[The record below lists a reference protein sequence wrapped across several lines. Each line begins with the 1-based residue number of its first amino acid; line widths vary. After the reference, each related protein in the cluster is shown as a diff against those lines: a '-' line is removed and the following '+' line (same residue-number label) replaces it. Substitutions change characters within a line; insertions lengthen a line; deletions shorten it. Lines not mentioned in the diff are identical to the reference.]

1 MTTDIS
7 QFSSLKWRNIG
18 PHRGGRVVA
27 VAGHPTESATFYFG
41 ACNGGVW
48 MSDDAGTYWRNIS
61 DGYFNSAPVGALA
74 ISESDPNVI
83 FVGTGEACTR
93 GNVSGG
99 DGVYKTTDGGNT
111 WAHLGLAETRHISRI
126 RIHPTNPDVAYV
138 GALGDIFG
146 DNDARGVYRTT
157 DGGRTWDLVLHRSAG
172 AGVADLTMDPNNPRI
187 LFAAIWEA
195 RRQPWT
201 FSSGGP
207 DSSLYRTT
215 DGGSTWQDITGNTG
229 LPKGLKGRMGIAVS
243 PAKKG
248 RVWAIVEADKG
259 GRGLYRSEDNGD
271 NWERINDSPSLVQRP
286 WYYCHVIGDP
296 VDPETV
302 WIMNLKCWKSV
313 DGGRSF
319 DEVSLPHGDHHDIW
333 IDPRNPQRIIQ
344 GNDGGATVSLNGGK
358 SWSTIYNQPTAQF
371 YRMATDNDFPYR
383 VYATQQDNSAIS
395 TPSRDMS
402 KGAIPYGDS
411 YFVGSSESGQIAV
424 HPNDSNVVFSGAIG
438 SSSGG
443 GDSLHRYDHKTRQ
456 TRIVSVWPEFVYGSG
471 VKDHKHRF
479 QWTYPIVFS
488 PHDGQTL
495 YVAGEQVFRSKDE
508 GHSWE
513 SISPDLTRGDVTK
526 MEASGGPITKDTTF
540 VENFGTIFAF
550 AESPVKKGVFWAA
563 SDDGVVHISRDGGS
577 EWNNVTPPDMPEW
590 GTTTIVD
597 PSPYDDGCAYISVSR
612 YRLADYKPYIFKT
625 SDYGES
631 WTKIT
636 EGIPIDDHVWVVRSD
651 TESQGLLYAGT
662 EHGVYVSFNDGE
674 QWHSLQSDLPIVP
687 VHDMAVKGDELAI
700 ATHGRSFWILDDLT
714 VLRQIRKISP
724 STPITENH
732 LFAPATTYRSAM
744 QGTAGRSTG
753 PGKKY
758 MTRLGTAATWEETR
772 DDDDH
777 TDETWLDA
785 GKNPVE
791 GAAIHY
797 HLDSEDPKNLEL
809 SILDSKGSSVR
820 TYRPKPSNYIDLNE
834 EEKPD
839 GPFLPTKAGANR
851 LIWNLRYKPSSKVVK
866 DGPKSESIQGPIV
879 PPGTYQVIL
888 TAGDK
893 SQTQSFDVISDPR
906 VTTSASDFTEQ
917 FELMVDV
924 RDKLSEV
931 HNTINALRSTRKQVK
946 QWVDRARG
954 VGKADVVAE
963 TVDELISSLDKIEL
977 QLIQTDAPT
986 EEGLDRIANTAG
998 LNIKLK
1004 ELMGAIESADSR
1016 PTTQQH
1022 EVYTV
1027 FSDRA
1032 GAAFTEFQSVIDRDL
1047 AQFVELLH
1055 EHQIPSIVPGS

>member
-111 WAHLGLAETRHISRI
+111 WVHLGLAETRHISRI

-259 GRGLYRSEDNGD
+259 GRGLYRSEDNGN

-333 IDPRNPQRIIQ
+333 IDPQNPQRIIQ

-488 PHDGQTL
+488 PH
-495 YVAGEQVFRSKDE
+495 
-508 GHSWE
+508 
-513 SISPDLTRGDVTK
+513 
-526 MEASGGPITKDTTF
+526 
-540 VENFGTIFAF
+540 
-550 AESPVKKGVFWAA
+550 
-563 SDDGVVHISRDGGS
+563 
-577 EWNNVTPPDMPEW
+577 
-590 GTTTIVD
+590 
-597 PSPYDDGCAYISVSR
+597 
-612 YRLADYKPYIFKT
+612 
-625 SDYGES
+625 
-631 WTKIT
+631 
-636 EGIPIDDHVWVVRSD
+636 
-651 TESQGLLYAGT
+651 
-662 EHGVYVSFNDGE
+662 
-674 QWHSLQSDLPIVP
+674 
-687 VHDMAVKGDELAI
+687 
-700 ATHGRSFWILDDLT
+700 
-714 VLRQIRKISP
+714 
-724 STPITENH
+724 
-732 LFAPATTYRSAM
+732 
-744 QGTAGRSTG
+744 
-753 PGKKY
+753 
-758 MTRLGTAATWEETR
+758 
-772 DDDDH
+772 
-777 TDETWLDA
+777 
-785 GKNPVE
+785 
-791 GAAIHY
+791 
-797 HLDSEDPKNLEL
+797 
-809 SILDSKGSSVR
+809 
-820 TYRPKPSNYIDLNE
+820 
-834 EEKPD
+834 
-839 GPFLPTKAGANR
+839 
-851 LIWNLRYKPSSKVVK
+851 
-866 DGPKSESIQGPIV
+866 
-879 PPGTYQVIL
+879 
-888 TAGDK
+888 
-893 SQTQSFDVISDPR
+893 
-906 VTTSASDFTEQ
+906 
-917 FELMVDV
+917 
-924 RDKLSEV
+924 
-931 HNTINALRSTRKQVK
+931 
-946 QWVDRARG
+946 
-954 VGKADVVAE
+954 
-963 TVDELISSLDKIEL
+963 
-977 QLIQTDAPT
+977 
-986 EEGLDRIANTAG
+986 
-998 LNIKLK
+998 
-1004 ELMGAIESADSR
+1004 
-1016 PTTQQH
+1016 
-1022 EVYTV
+1022 
-1027 FSDRA
+1027 
-1032 GAAFTEFQSVIDRDL
+1032 
-1047 AQFVELLH
+1047 
-1055 EHQIPSIVPGS
+1055 